1 MMTQKQ
7 GADVTRHAP
16 AGPEMSASDLL
27 QSTEDTTSCDGEGV
41 QVLREGSTSPK
52 ELAPA
57 RSDLIPTPSS
67 PVQPSTPMQ
76 SAQSGV
82 KPAWTPSQDPEISTF
97 LASNTVGTSPT
108 SIQVTDESQ
117 HKRCGRPAVVF
128 ACLSRRTLTSSLAPR
143 RPLGE
148 LVNGQANRPKH
159 DATPKKA
166 KIRIVPASPALQKED
181 SSVSHLCKEDSGVVQ
196 PPVVLERGIQHGPS
210 ECSPMRLLSAQELKT
225 LKSGKLLASLVQV
238 RAEKVNIEK
247 DFLMHLEEEAV
258 ATREET
264 PSREDDEALTDVSAE
279 GSHAMGATQASQD
292 TKSPQQEESKRTTP
306 SVVPEFKLPLEATE
320 PEPCA
325 SLISQRSPTAGE
337 TLTGL
342 SADEAAFT
350 AIKAKSEATEGLV
363 QVQEEEEEGEQEEK
377 VLLPSSRSLAN
388 RTPRGT
394 PRTARDTP
402 RRQRCASPIR
412 SGLMTPG
419 DAEIMFRHTLRSRRS
434 PERARNTARHQTRG
448 GSSVQCGGAEK
459 HPPRESQG
467 DQQDGQGRR
476 ERNVVPEPDPVA
488 VVRRNF
494 GKARRMLRQAS
505 SPAPATNAEAG
516 LAAAAAS
523 EQGPALGEVPVQSV
537 KVGVTCK
544 GDPASRRPAL
554 GDVTNWDPILMD
566 KTLLHMAIPR
576 ASSRPK
582 ARQARSGADERQD
595 RAASPVYTR
604 RAPRL
609 PSLSLF

>member
-1 MMTQKQ
+1 MEKLKADMRTQKQ

-16 AGPEMSASDLL
+16 AGPEMSASDLPE
-27 QSTEDTTSCDGEGV
+27 STEDTTSCDGEGV
-41 QVLREGSTSPK
+41 QVLREGNTSPK

-108 SIQVTDESQ
+108 SIQVTDESH

-128 ACLSRRTLTSSLAPR
+128 ACLSRRTLTSCLAPR

-181 SSVSHLCKEDSGVVQ
+181 SGVSHLYKEDSGVAQ

-264 PSREDDEALTDVSAE
+264 PSREDDEALTGVSAE
-279 GSHAMGATQASQD
+279 GSSAMGATQASQD
-292 TKSPQQEESKRTTP
+292 TKLPQQEEKKRTTP
-306 SVVPEFKLPLEATE
+306 SVVPELKLPLEATE

-337 TLTGL
+337 TPMGL
-342 SADEAAFT
+342 SAEEAAFT
-350 AIKAKSEATEGLV
+350 ATNAKSEVTEGLV
-363 QVQEEEEEGEQEEK
+363 QVQEEEAEGEQEEK

-394 PRTARDTP
+394 PHTARDTP

-419 DAEIMFRHTLRSRRS
+419 DAEIMFRHTLRSRMS
-434 PERARNTARHQTRG
+434 PEKARNAARHQTRG
-448 GSSVQCGGAEK
+448 GSSVHCGSGGAEK
-459 HPPRESQG
+459 HALRESQG
-467 DQQDGQGRR
+467 DQQDGQGGG
-476 ERNVVPEPDPVA
+476 ERTLVPEPDPVA
-488 VVRRNF
+488 AVRRNF

-505 SPAPATNAEAG
+505 SPAPATKADAG
-516 LAAAAAS
+516 LTAAAAS
-523 EQGPALGEVPVQSV
+523 EQGPAPGEVRVQSA
-537 KVGVTCK
+537 KFGETRK

-582 ARQARSGADERQD
+582 ARQARTGADGR
-595 RAASPVYTR
+595 
-604 RAPRL
+604 
-609 PSLSLF
+609 